1 VARQGPKQKVDLM
14 DARDVMTTEVLSV
27 APDTPIRDIAQLLLQ
42 SGISAVPVVDG
53 TGAPVGMVS
62 EGDLVG
68 RNDADR
74 QARRDW
80 WLMML
85 AEGEALHPDFLATLG
100 STQLRAQD
108 VMTAPVMTVGE
119 DVSVAEIARILSEHH
134 IKRVPV
140 LRDGRM
146 VGIVSRADL
155 IRALA
160 SESAEPATPEDT
172 GRRPGAFARAG
183 RADLQAGGPGRDG
196 PPAAEAP
203 KPEGEALSA
212 QSFRHLVAGFKDVQ
226 ARQREEARRAAAA
239 ERKQRMQALLDQHIS
254 NESWRTLLAHAHQ
267 AAERGQTEF
276 LLLRF
281 PSQLCSDGGR
291 SINVGERGWPKSLR
305 GEAAEI
311 YLWWEQDLKPQ
322 GFHLAARVLDF
333 PGGMPGDVGLFLAW
347 GE

>member
-1 VARQGPKQKVDLM
+1 M
-14 DARDVMTTEVLSV
+14 NARDVMTSDVVSV
-27 APDTPIRDIAQLLLQ
+27 APGTSIRDIAQLLLR
-42 SGISAVPVVDG
+42 SGISAVPVVDD

-100 STQLRAQD
+100 STQLTAQD
-108 VMTAPVMTVGE
+108 VMSAPVMTVGE
-119 DVSVAEIARILSEHH
+119 DVPVAEIARILSEHH

-155 IRALA
+155 IKALA
-160 SESAEPATPEDT
+160 SEDSESATPADAS
-172 GRRPGAFARAG
+172 RQPGAIARAG
-183 RADLQAGGPGRDG
+183 RADQRAGGAGRDG
-196 PPAAEAP
+196 PPVAEAP
-203 KPEGEALSA
+203 KPESDALSA
-212 QSFRHLVAGFKDVQ
+212 QSFRHLVAGFKEGQ
-226 ARQREEARRAAAA
+226 ARQREESRRAAAA
-239 ERKQRMQALLDQHIS
+239 ERRRRMQALLDQHIS
-254 NESWRTLLAHAHQ
+254 NESWRTLLDHAHQ

-291 SINVGERGWPKSLR
+291 SINVAERGWPKSLR

-333 PGGMPGDVGLFLAW
+333 PGGMPGDVGLFLSW

>member
-1 VARQGPKQKVDLM
+1 M
-14 DARDVMTTEVLSV
+14 NARDVMTTDVVSV
-27 APDTPIRDIAQLLLQ
+27 APDTPIRDIAQLLLR

-53 TGAPVGMVS
+53 AGVPVGMVS

-85 AEGEALHPDFLATLG
+85 GEGEALHPDFLATLG
-100 STQLRAQD
+100 STQLKARD
-108 VMTAPVMTVGE
+108 VMSAPVMTIGE

-155 IRALA
+155 IKALA
-160 SESAEPATPEDT
+160 SENSETATAANAD
-172 GRRPGAFARAG
+172 RQPGAFARASQVDR
-183 RADLQAGGPGRDG
+183 RAAGAGQEGSQA
-196 PPAAEAP
+196 AAPP
-203 KPEGEALSA
+203 KPEYGALSA
-212 QSFRHLVAGFKDVQ
+212 QSFRHLVAGFKEGQ
-226 ARQREEARRAAAA
+226 ARRREESRRAAAA

-254 NESWRTLLAHAHQ
+254 NENWRTLLEHAHQ

-281 PSQLCSDGGR
+281 PSQLCGDGGR

-311 YLWWEQDLKPQ
+311 YLWWEQDLRPQ

-333 PGGMPGDVGLFLAW
+333 PGGMPGDIGLFLSW

>member
-1 VARQGPKQKVDLM
+1 M
-14 DARDVMTTEVLSV
+14 NARDVMTTEVVSV
-27 APDTPIRDIAQLLLQ
+27 GPDTPIRDIANLLLR
-42 SGISAVPVVDG
+42 SGISAVPVVDDA
-53 TGAPVGMVS
+53 GAPVGMVS

-85 AEGEALHPDFLATLG
+85 GEGEALHPDFLASLG
-100 STQLRAQD
+100 STQLRARD
-108 VMTAPVMTVGE
+108 VMSAPVMTVGE
-119 DVSVAEIARILSEHH
+119 DIPVAEIARILSEHH

-160 SESAEPATPEDT
+160 SEDSESATPAKAN
-172 GRRPGAFARAG
+172 RQPGAVAGAG
-183 RADLQAGGPGRDG
+183 RVDRQAGGAGHDG
-196 PPAAEAP
+196 PPAAAAAGP
-203 KPEGEALSA
+203 GNEALSA
-212 QSFRHLVAGFKDVQ
+212 PSFRHLVAGFKEGQ
-226 ARQREEARRAAAA
+226 ARQREEARRAAAV

-333 PGGMPGDVGLFLAW
+333 PGGMPGDVGLFLTW
-347 GE
+347 GD

>member
-1 VARQGPKQKVDLM
+1 
-14 DARDVMTTEVLSV
+14 
-27 APDTPIRDIAQLLLQ
+27 
-42 SGISAVPVVDG
+42 
-53 TGAPVGMVS
+53 
-62 EGDLVG
+62 VG

-85 AEGEALHPDFLATLG
+85 GEGEALHPDFLASLG
-100 STQLRAQD
+100 STQLRARD
-108 VMTAPVMTVGE
+108 VMSAPVMTVGE
-119 DVSVAEIARILSEHH
+119 DIPVAEIARILSEHH

-160 SESAEPATPEDT
+160 SEDSESATPAKAN
-172 GRRPGAFARAG
+172 RQPGAVAGAG
-183 RADLQAGGPGRDG
+183 RVDRQAGGAGHDG
-196 PPAAEAP
+196 PPAAAAAGP
-203 KPEGEALSA
+203 GNEALSA
-212 QSFRHLVAGFKDVQ
+212 PSFRHLVAGFKEGQ
-226 ARQREEARRAAAA
+226 ARQREEARRAAAV

-333 PGGMPGDVGLFLAW
+333 PGGMPGDVGLFLTW
-347 GE
+347 GD

>member
-1 VARQGPKQKVDLM
+1 M
-14 DARDVMTTEVLSV
+14 NARDVMTTDVVSV
-27 APDTPIRDIAQLLLQ
+27 ASDTPLRDIARLLLR
-42 SGISAVPVVDG
+42 SGISAVPVVDS

-68 RNDADR
+68 RKHADR

-80 WLMML
+80 WLTLL

-100 STQLRAQD
+100 SAELRARD
-108 VMTAPVMTVGE
+108 VMSAPVMTVGE
-119 DVSVAEIARILSEHH
+119 DVPVAEIARILFDHR

-155 IRALA
+155 IKALA
-160 SESAEPATPEDT
+160 SENSEAAASTAASHPAT
-172 GRRPGAFARAG
+172 AFARPRRGDHPPVDAELDSS
-183 RADLQAGGPGRDG
+183 RVAAMPAPETDALTAD
-196 PPAAEAP
+196 
-203 KPEGEALSA
+203 
-212 QSFRHLVAGFKDVQ
+212 SFRHLVAGFKQGQ
-226 ARQREEARRAAAA
+226 ARQREESRLAAAA
-239 ERKQRMQALLDQHIS
+239 ERRQRMQALLDQHIS
-254 NESWRTLLAHAHQ
+254 NEGWRTLLQHAHQ
-267 AAERGQTEF
+267 AAEHGLTEF

-291 SINVGERGWPKSLR
+291 SINLGEKGWPKSLR

-322 GFHLAARVLDF
+322 GFHLTARVIDF
-333 PGGMPGDVGLFLAW
+333 PGGMPGDIGLFLTW
-347 GE
+347 SD

>member
-1 VARQGPKQKVDLM
+1 
-14 DARDVMTTEVLSV
+14 
-27 APDTPIRDIAQLLLQ
+27 
-42 SGISAVPVVDG
+42 
-53 TGAPVGMVS
+53 MVS
-62 EGDLVG
+62 EGDLMG

-85 AEGEALHPDFLATLG
+85 GEGEALHPDFLASLG
-100 STQLRAQD
+100 STQLRARD
-108 VMTAPVMTVGE
+108 VMSAPVMTVGE
-119 DVSVAEIARILSEHH
+119 DIPVAEIARILSEHH

-160 SESAEPATPEDT
+160 SEDSESATPAKAN
-172 GRRPGAFARAG
+172 RQPGAVAGAG
-183 RADLQAGGPGRDG
+183 RVDRQAGGAGHDG
-196 PPAAEAP
+196 PPAAAAAGP
-203 KPEGEALSA
+203 GNEALSA
-212 QSFRHLVAGFKDVQ
+212 PSFRHLVAGFKEGQ
-226 ARQREEARRAAAA
+226 ARQREEARRAAAV

-333 PGGMPGDVGLFLAW
+333 PGGMPGDVGLFLTW
-347 GE
+347 GD